1 MLNTVIESRLESRPA
16 TIGCVHCLFNQQVI
30 LSLRREVNRAMKL
43 TTASTPIPINFQNS
57 MGADK
62 INTSK
67 RNGLNALFT
76 FDDIIGESRGFK
88 KSVALAKRFACCPEN
103 ILINGESGTGKELF
117 AHSIHNL
124 YRPFGPFIAINCAA
138 IPKNLI
144 ESELFGYESGSFTGA
159 ERNGSPGKIELA
171 SGGTLFL
178 DEIGD
183 MPLELQ
189 SVLLRVLED
198 KQVMRIGGKS
208 YKKVDFR
215 LIAATNKDLNQLIQE
230 KLFREDLY
238 YRLSVLS
245 INIPPLRQREDDVI
259 LLCKSFIQD
268 YCARMGLNI
277 PHLKKEV
284 IETIK
289 NYGWPGNVRQLK
301 NAIIYALNAFNGETI
316 QVDDLPAYVFS
327 PVSPPI
333 AMAKAE
339 PVKSL
344 KVVEKK
350 AIEVALLETGN
361 NISKSA
367 ELLGIGKTTLYRKI
381 KQYAINY

>member
-1 MLNTVIESRLESRPA
+1 
-16 TIGCVHCLFNQQVI
+16 
-30 LSLRREVNRAMKL
+30 MKL